1 MKTNIQRREFEFA
14 LETLLKACDG
24 KVKSVKVNWDE
35 SDTEF
40 REAAKTVTITYN
52 NDYKKRN
59 KHRLLFMES
68 NSVYNNSS
76 FIKEERKNE

>member
-1 MKTNIQRREFEFA
+1 MKTDNQRREFEFA
-14 LETLLKACDG
+14 LETLLKASDS

-52 NDYKKRN
+52 NDYKKEIN
-59 KHRLLFMES
+59 IAYCSWKAIAFTTIHRS
-68 NSVYNNSS
+68 
-76 FIKEERKNE
+76 

>member
-1 MKTNIQRREFEFA
+1 MKTDNQRREFEFA
-14 LETLLKACDG
+14 LETLLKACDS

-52 NDYKKRN
+52 NDYKKEITIAYCSW
-59 KHRLLFMES
+59 KAIAFTTIHRS
-68 NSVYNNSS
+68 
-76 FIKEERKNE
+76 